1 MTHSAALAPVLSPK
15 TVPDVT
21 CIDAAVKNASHTLA
35 RLARPALPVSTLN
48 ALAEFYEERDA
59 KSKEFENLKSQAED
73 DFAIQQWSMS
83 AFTEDWNA
91 SQFWYT
97 DETATV
103 LAQAL
108 LDGAH
113 AATRIAVV
121 SAPSV
126 FISLKNLISKLEA
139 HEHPQLTL
147 FEFDRRFNIFREF
160 VYYDFA
166 QPLKLD
172 AGLKGVFDRII
183 CDPPFLS
190 EDCQTK
196 TAMTVQWLVKPALS
210 SGTELVRLISCTGE
224 RMADLILRLYSK
236 FGMQNTNFTPKHAK
250 GLSNEFR
257 CYANFTCTSWELSS

>member
-21 CIDAAVKNASHTLA
+21 
-35 RLARPALPVSTLN
+35 ALPVSTLN

-183 CDPPFLS
+183 CDPPFL
-190 EDCQTK
+190 

-257 CYANFTCTSWELSS
+257 CYANFTCTFWELSS